1 LIISA
6 NLLHRVVF
14 VTALVIWA
22 LASSG
27 GLGIDYGVEKWAKGM
42 LDGFEG
48 RWAVRESRITAA
60 YARGTVV
67 YFVVLTD

>member
-48 RWAVRESRITAA
+48 RWAVRES